1 MNIDDLTYKING
13 AIFEVNKV
21 LVRVFG
27 GHPFDYNYTG
37 GRLGGGKSTP
47 VKSATL
53 LLPQI

>member
-37 GRLGGGKSTP
+37 AKQKVGSWKA
-47 VKSATL
+47 VKL
-53 LLPQI
+53 